1 VESHVRIAVT
11 GRHRE
16 TPVPVITAGEPE
28 QGAWCP
34 VCLLPTRLRVPLFA
48 DGRPCGGLEI
58 CPGCGTG
65 HDRPASYVTPAA
77 PQDRIV
83 AFQATQPPAG
93 WLRNLLHRGDGPG
106 CAFGNCRRGGS
117 RKHEYVIPA
126 DEGTYRYWFCRNAH
140 RDAWCEANGLLPQG

>member
-1 VESHVRIAVT
+1 VT

-16 TPVPVITAGEPE
+16 TPLPVITAGEPE

-48 DGRPCGGLEI
+48 DGRACGGLEI
-58 CPGCGTG
+58 CAGCGTG
-65 HDRPASYVTPAA
+65 HDRPAAYIATAA
-77 PQDRIV
+77 PQDRIIARDV
-83 AFQATQPPAG
+83 PPSPRRSL
-93 WLRNLLHRGDGPG
+93 LRALTGHHDGPD
-106 CAFGNCRRGGS
+106 CAFGDCHRRGS

-126 DEGTYRYWFCRNAH
+126 DDGTYRYFFCRTRH